1 MVYTCTVKRLTT
13 TTDRDTDNQP
23 VSSNTWVAHLPA
35 QKCNLVT
42 QMVAFRTGEQQ
53 DKDAAMVMSRYKLDF
68 PYGTDVLVSD
78 RVYDLVDRAGNPL
91 DPSVLFYDI
100 KEEIP
105 SEISLSLQVQAIH

>member
-1 MVYTCTVKRLTT
+1 MVYTCTVKRLASSTS
-13 TTDRDTDNQP
+13 RDTDNQP
-23 VSSNTWVAHLPA
+23 VSSNTWVAHLTA

-68 PYGTDVLVSD
+68 PYGTDVLVTD
-78 RVYDLVDRAGNPL
+78 RVYDLVDRAGNPSTQ
-91 DPSVLFYDI
+91 PVLFYDI

-105 SEISLSLQVQAIH
+105 SEISLSPTVQAIH

>member
-1 MVYTCTVKRLTT
+1 MTYTCTVKRLATSTT
-13 TTDRDTDNQP
+13 RDSDNQP
-23 VSSNTWVAHLPA
+23 VSSGTWVTHLTG

-53 DKDAAMVMSRYKLDF
+53 DKDTAMVMSRYKLDF

-78 RVYDLVDRAGNPL
+78 RVYDLVDRQGNPL
-91 DPSVLFYDI
+91 DASVQFYEI